1 MSHALGVAESI
12 APGAGSIDFG
22 IGIDGDRARGFVS
35 GAARLSESASLFVD
49 ASVDSS
55 KQWEALGGLRIR
67 F

>member
-1 MSHALGVAESI
+1 VSHALGVAESI

-22 IGIDGDRARGFVS
+22 IGIDGGRARGFVS
-35 GAARLSESASLFVD
+35 GAARISESASLFID
-49 ASVDSS
+49 AGVDSS

>member
-12 APGAGSIDFG
+12 APGTGSIDFG

-35 GAARLSESASLFVD
+35 GAARLSESASLFID
-49 ASVDSS
+49 ASVDSG
-55 KQWEALGGLRIR
+55 KQWEALGGLRIK

>member
-1 MSHALGVAESI
+1 MAESI

-35 GAARLSESASLFVD
+35 GASRLSENVSLFVD
-49 ASVDSS
+49 ASLDSG